1 MRKTNPQAPFYGEDL
16 IPEEGEPGNAFWAY
30 HVGNNIARL
39 LNVDGTIIVP
49 EYKDRRDP
57 LADPNVW
64 TFGRGDDYMWVV
76 DIPTEKL
83 GFRAA
88 PYVQFTA
95 DVASEEVAGLATL
108 YLDPSL
114 ISGFVDGRHATVGYV
129 SDTELYFKYYR
140 KDPFESDYAV
150 PWKVPSTDGA
160 RDGDYMM
167 PESWNGVNSPLY
179 RGYELMYVRRQGNM
193 EKFGPFKYTTVED
206 GVTWY
211 HWEVWCSL
219 KRHVLNYGQPSPLE
233 FTQDSALTGTYLW
246 FMPTAH
252 PEGIAVERPT
262 ERTIIRELNPP
273 YVEAYLDARR
283 LRIKWMLSQGGT
295 IYYKIYG
302 V

>member
-49 EYKDRRDP
+49 DYKDRRSP
-57 LADPNVW
+57 VADPNMWQWGVH
-64 TFGRGDDYMWVV
+64 DDYMWVV

-88 PYVQFTA
+88 PYIQFTA
-95 DVASEEVAGLATL
+95 DVASEEVAGPATI

-114 ISGFVDGRHATVGYV
+114 LTGFIDGRHATIGYV
-129 SDTELYFKYYR
+129 DDTRLYFTYHR
-140 KDPFESDYAV
+140 MDPFESNYAV
-150 PWKVPSTDGA
+150 PFKTPSRLGQ
-160 RDGDYMM
+160 RDGDWMM
-167 PESWNGVNSPLY
+167 PESWDGRDMPLY
-179 RGYELMYVRRQGNM
+179 RGYELMYFLPAS
-193 EKFGPFKYTTVED
+193 EKDGPFKYQTVEN

-211 HWEVWCSL
+211 HWEVSAGL
-219 KRHVLNYGQPSPLE
+219 ARHILNYGMPSPLQ
-233 FTQDSALTGTYLW
+233 FTRGQVLTGTYLW
-246 FMPTAH
+246 FLPTIS
-252 PEGIAVERPT
+252 PQGIAVERPIT
-262 ERTIIRELNPP
+262 RSVVRELNPP
-273 YVEAYLDARR
+273 YIEAYLDARR
-283 LRIKWMLSQGGT
+283 LRIKWMLLMGGT